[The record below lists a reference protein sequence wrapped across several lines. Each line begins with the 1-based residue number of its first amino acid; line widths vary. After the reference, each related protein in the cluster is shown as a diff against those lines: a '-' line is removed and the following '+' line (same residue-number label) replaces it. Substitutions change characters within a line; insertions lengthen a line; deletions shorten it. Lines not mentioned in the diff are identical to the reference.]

1 MADNFEKPKIP
12 LNAWAN
18 DPYYKSIA
26 HIYDPDESYAT
37 GSIVLS
43 PLGSLVKA
51 VNDTT
56 GEYNPDDWEETVIS
70 DNLGGGGSSEL
81 TARVEAIES
90 KIPPQATE
98 ENKLADKDF
107 VNSSIAT
114 NTAFFRGTYD
124 LVEDLELTEE
134 ATEEEIAEALATVIT
149 EVTNND
155 YSFVFYTNAA
165 TGITEYYDRY
175 KYSSE
180 DGWAFEFRLN
190 NSSFTAE
197 QWAAISSGITA
208 SLVSNLVNGNIPY
221 MTTAPTSANTNG
233 LKIVVLA
240 SEPSTKYDGYL
251 YLIKDGN

>member
-1 MADNFEKPKIP
+1 MD
-12 LNAWAN
+12 LM
-18 DPYYKSIA
+18 D
-26 HIYDPDESYAT
+26 
-37 GSIVLS
+37 
-43 PLGSLVKA
+43 
-51 VNDTT
+51 
-56 GEYNPDDWEETVIS
+56 VILAAK
-70 DNLGGGGSSEL
+70 LGGGGGGGGAVVS
-81 TARVEAIES
+81 RVEAIEE

-98 ENKLADKDF
+98 ENKLADKNF
-107 VNSSIAT
+107 VNSSIST

-124 LVEDLELTEE
+124 LVNDLGLTAE
-134 ATEEEIAEALATVIT
+134 ATEAEIAAALAAEIT

-155 YSFVFYTNAA
+155 YSFVFYTNAT

-180 DGWAFEFRLN
+180 SGWSFEFRLN

-197 QWAAISSGITA
+197 QWAAISSGITT
-208 SLVSNLVNGNIPY
+208 SLVSSLVNGNIPY
-221 MTTAPTSANTNG
+221 MTTAPTEANTNG